1 MFSPHK
7 LTQPQ
12 REKEEEE
19 EEETVFLAEVG
30 IPFLGRRCG
39 GRVKLNCRA
48 KRKEGAGAGAEL
60 GAVGKI
66 KKLVQA
72 G

>member
-12 REKEEEE
+12 KEKG
-19 EEETVFLAEVG
+19 EETVFLAEVG

-60 GAVGKI
+60 GVVGKI